1 MKKFLLLLLVAIFFL
16 PIKAQT
22 ADAVMSKVQQ
32 DFSRA
37 KNIKADFVMSS
48 SQMNAKGS
56 ILMSGKKFCVLTN
69 DFKSWYD
76 GKTQWIYSTATGEV
90 NILEPSLETLELN
103 NPYLAVMDY
112 SANYNATL
120 KSNGG
125 NNYVVN
131 LIAKNK
137 SADIKNIQLKI
148 NKKNNRI
155 IEVKALMTDD
165 DVQIIQFSNYRINE
179 NISSSA
185 FVFDDKMIPKGT
197 PIIDLR

>member
-1 MKKFLLLLLVAIFFL
+1 MKKFLLLLLLAIFFL
-16 PIKAQT
+16 PVKAQT
-22 ADAVMSKVQQ
+22 VDAIMSKVQQ

-137 SADIKNIQLKI
+137 SADIKKIQLKI